1 MLRLL
6 KNLFWFAAMVWMGC
20 LLGQVVVPWLT
31 ACAPEDDYAAARLLL
46 DDFAGEG
53 DGLWFRHDTIDLD
66 RVYRA
71 LEAKFPYAFTMHCRT
86 LRDGSSEL
94 SLEVGNQAAQAQAE
108 TLAEGIVRSLQL
120 DGMDAAM
127 DQFDQELDILED
139 TVSELEEAVFEDE
152 EEDREDGFDGED
164 EEDFFEIPCPTC
176 GEDLVVDD
184 EALAAGVVD
193 CPVCGGKFALSFE
206 DEDDGSEE
214 D

>member
-1 MLRLL
+1 MTISE
-6 KNLFWFAAMVWMGC
+6 KVAYIQGLF
-20 LLGQVVVPWLT
+20 
-31 ACAPEDDYAAARLLL
+31 
-46 DDFAGEG
+46 
-53 DGLWFRHDTIDLD
+53 DGLKLDTEKSGEARILSEVLD
-66 RVYRA
+66 V
-71 LEAKFPYAFTMHCRT
+71 
-86 LRDGSSEL
+86 LR
-94 SLEVGNQAAQAQAE
+94 EVGQ
-108 TLAEGIVRSLQL
+108 QL

-214 D
+214 E